1 MFFFKEKTAYEMR
14 ISYWSSDVCSSDLVR
29 EAVLAEDLQDD
40 VASALLLKDP
50 AVGRTAEEPE
60 PGTQCRAVGRET
72 VGDAAIVEPADQPVE
87 MALAILGKLQRNRH
101 VLAEH
106 RLQRN
111 VAITAD
117 QVEFRSEEHTSE
129 LQSLMR
135 STYAVFC
142 WKKKKKTTQQ

>member
-50 AVGRTAEEPE
+50 AVGRTAAEPE

-72 VGDAAIVEPADQPVE
+72 VGDAAIVQPADQPVE
-87 MALAILGKLQRNRH
+87 LALAILGKLLRHRH

-111 VAITAD
+111 AIGRASCRERLC
-117 QVEFRSEEHTSE
+117 Q
-129 LQSLMR
+129 
-135 STYAVFC
+135 YG
-142 WKKKKKTTQQ
+142 